1 MRSRAIRIMTP
12 IVRAPVRLPH
22 MTDLTIA
29 ICNYNHGK
37 YLRDAIDSALAQT
50 AHGVRVLIVDDGS
63 TDDSRD
69 IIRSY
74 GERIAAVFQENRGQ
88 VAAYNRALEHV
99 TSRYVILLDADDLL
113 YADAAARVLAAFAS
127 GDFVKVH
134 FRLDVIA
141 HDGARTGA
149 SVPQS
154 VIDTDCGR
162 LLRAGWLYPSPPAS
176 GNAYQVAALKRIF
189 PVPVTADNLHGA
201 DFYAIY
207 GIALLGAVHMID
219 ATLGGYRMH
228 QQSNTSAADG
238 PALALANSEDAAT
251 GALKAERRWS
261 ILRTL
266 AGTRLREA
274 LPMAP
279 LDFAIEGA
287 LREHAVSRAARAA
300 LALVPM
306 RIGTLL
312 AHRAAQ
318 PVLAPG
324 QESGGYRVVA
334 RVLAAIVNAEQSRDP
349 LSVQSARSRTQVA
362 RPTHRRAM
370 NPIRTRLRLPIRLFG

>member
-1 MRSRAIRIMTP
+1 
-12 IVRAPVRLPH
+12 

-29 ICNYNHGK
+29 ICNYNHGA

-50 AHGVRVLIVDDGS
+50 AHGVRVLVVDDGS

-74 GERIAAVFQENRGQ
+74 GERVTAVFQENRGQ

-99 TSRYVILLDADDLL
+99 ATRYVILLDADDLL

-141 HDGARTGA
+141 RDGAMTGA

-154 VIDTDCGR
+154 AVDTDCGR

-176 GNAYQVAALKRIF
+176 GNAYRVDALKRIF
-189 PVPVTADNLHGA
+189 PVPVTPDNLHGA

-207 GIALLGAVHMID
+207 GIALLGAVQMID
-219 ATLGGYRMH
+219 ATLGGYRVH
-228 QQSNTSAADG
+228 QHPDLRPAGDAAADT
-238 PALALANSEDAAT
+238 PALALTNSEDAAT

-261 ILRTL
+261 TLRML
-266 AGTRLREA
+266 AGTRLHEA
-274 LPMAP
+274 LPIAP
-279 LDFAIEGA
+279 LDFAIEKA
-287 LREHAVSRAARAA
+287 RFASTLYHAPLARRWRWF
-300 LALVPM
+300 LC
-306 RIGTLL
+306 
-312 AHRAAQ
+312 
-318 PVLAPG
+318 
-324 QESGGYRVVA
+324 ESGRYWHTVLRNPFWRPAKKVAVAGLSLACLLPSSTLSNRAIRYISNPLA
-334 RVLAAIVNAEQSRDP
+334 RVRKSSGQRVG
-349 LSVQSARSRTQVA
+349 
-362 RPTHRRAM
+362 
-370 NPIRTRLRLPIRLFG
+370 TR

>member
-1 MRSRAIRIMTP
+1 
-12 IVRAPVRLPH
+12 

-29 ICNYNHGK
+29 ICNYNHGA
-37 YLRDAIDSALAQT
+37 YLREAIDSALAQT
-50 AHGVRVLIVDDGS
+50 VRDVRVLIVDDGS

-74 GERIAAVFQENRGQ
+74 GERVTAVFQENRGQ

-99 TSRYVILLDADDLL
+99 ASRYVILLDADDLL

-176 GNAYQVAALKRIF
+176 GNAYRVAALKRIF

-219 ATLGGYRMH
+219 ATLGGYRVH
-228 QQSNTSAADG
+228 QQSNASTTDA

-266 AGTRLREA
+266 AGARLQEA
-274 LPMAP
+274 LPIAP
-279 LDFAIEGA
+279 LDFAIEKARFASTLYRAPLARRWRWFLCESGRYWHTVLRNPFWRPAKKAAVTVLSLACLLPSSA
-287 LREHAVSRAARAA
+287 LSNRAIRYLSNPLARVRKLPAAR
-300 LALVPM
+300 
-306 RIGTLL
+306 T
-312 AHRAAQ
+312 
-318 PVLAPG
+318 
-324 QESGGYRVVA
+324 
-334 RVLAAIVNAEQSRDP
+334 D
-349 LSVQSARSRTQVA
+349 VQ
-362 RPTHRRAM
+362 
-370 NPIRTRLRLPIRLFG
+370 

>member
-1 MRSRAIRIMTP
+1 MIM
-12 IVRAPVRLPH
+12 IVRASLIRLSH

-50 AHGVRVLIVDDGS
+50 VRDVHVLIVDDGS

-74 GERIAAVFQENRGQ
+74 GERVTAVFQENRGQ

-113 YADAAARVLAAFAS
+113 YTDAAACVLAAFAS

-141 HDGARTGA
+141 HDGVRTGA

-154 VIDTDCGR
+154 AVDTDCGR
-162 LLRAGWLYPSPPAS
+162 LLRTGWLYPSPPAS
-176 GNAYQVAALKRIF
+176 GNAYRVAALKRIF
-189 PVPVTADNLHGA
+189 PVPVTADNQHGA

-219 ATLGGYRMH
+219 ATLGGYRVH
-228 QQSNTSAADG
+228 QQPNAGAADV

-266 AGTRLREA
+266 AGARLQEA
-274 LPMAP
+274 LPIAP
-279 LDFAIEGA
+279 LDFAIEKA
-287 LREHAVSRAARAA
+287 RFASTLYRAPLSRRWRWF
-300 LALVPM
+300 LC
-306 RIGTLL
+306 
-312 AHRAAQ
+312 
-318 PVLAPG
+318 
-324 QESGGYRVVA
+324 ESGRYWHTVLRNPFWRPTKKAAVAVLSLACLLPSSALSNRAIRYLSNPLA
-334 RVLAAIVNAEQSRDP
+334 RVRKLPARRVD
-349 LSVQSARSRTQVA
+349 VQ
-362 RPTHRRAM
+362 
-370 NPIRTRLRLPIRLFG
+370 

>member
-1 MRSRAIRIMTP
+1 MHTRTVRNSLVQTP
-12 IVRAPVRLPH
+12 F

-29 ICNYNHGK
+29 ICNYNHGA

-50 AHGVRVLIVDDGS
+50 AHGVSVLIVDDGS

-74 GERIAAVFQENRGQ
+74 GERVTAVFQENRGQ

-99 TSRYVILLDADDLL
+99 TTRYVILLDADDRL
-113 YADAAARVLAAFAS
+113 YDDAAARVLAAFAS

-141 HDGARTGA
+141 RDGAMTGA

-154 VIDTDCGR
+154 AVDADCGR

-176 GNAYQVAALKRIF
+176 GNAYRVDALKRIF
-189 PVPVTADNLHGA
+189 PVPVTPDNLHGA

-219 ATLGGYRMH
+219 ATLGGYRVH
-228 QQSNTSAADG
+228 QQADTRPADDT
-238 PALALANSEDAAT
+238 PALALTNSEDAAT

-261 ILRTL
+261 TLRMI
-266 AGTRLREA
+266 AGTRLHEA
-274 LPMAP
+274 LPVAP
-279 LDFAIEGA
+279 LDFAIEKARFASTLYHASFVRRWRWFLCESGRYWHTV
-287 LREHAVSRAARAA
+287 LRNPFWGPAKKVAVAGLSLACLLPSATLSNRAIRYISNPLAR
-300 LALVPM
+300 V
-306 RIGTLL
+306 RNSSS
-312 AHRAAQ
+312 HRAD
-318 PVLAPG
+318 
-324 QESGGYRVVA
+324 A
-334 RVLAAIVNAEQSRDP
+334 R
-349 LSVQSARSRTQVA
+349 
-362 RPTHRRAM
+362 
-370 NPIRTRLRLPIRLFG
+370 

>member
-1 MRSRAIRIMTP
+1 
-12 IVRAPVRLPH
+12 

-29 ICNYNHGK
+29 ICNYNHGE
-37 YLRDAIDSALAQT
+37 YLRDAIESALAQR
-50 AHGVRVLIVDDGS
+50 ANGVRVLIVDDGS

-74 GERIAAVFQENRGQ
+74 GERVTAVFQENRGQ

-99 TSRYVILLDADDLL
+99 ATRYVILLDADDLL

-141 HDGARTGA
+141 RDGALTGA

-154 VIDTDCGR
+154 AVDTDCGW

-176 GNAYQVAALKRIF
+176 GNAYRVDALKRIF
-189 PVPVTADNLHGA
+189 PVPVTPDNLHGA

-219 ATLGGYRMH
+219 ATLGGYRVH
-228 QQSNTSAADG
+228 QQLDAKEADDSAGNA
-238 PALALANSEDAAT
+238 PALALTNSEDAAT

-261 ILRTL
+261 ILRML
-266 AGTRLREA
+266 AGTRLHEA
-274 LPMAP
+274 LPIAP
-279 LDFAIEGA
+279 LDFAIEKARFASTLYHAPLARRWRWFLYESGRYWHTV
-287 LREHAVSRAARAA
+287 LRNPFWRPAKKVAVAA
-300 LALVPM
+300 LSLACLLPSSTLSNHAIRYLSNPLARM
-306 RIGTLL
+306 RKS
-312 AHRAAQ
+312 AAQ
-318 PVLAPG
+318 RAG
-324 QESGGYRVVA
+324 A
-334 RVLAAIVNAEQSRDP
+334 R
-349 LSVQSARSRTQVA
+349 
-362 RPTHRRAM
+362 
-370 NPIRTRLRLPIRLFG
+370 